1 MSKSFEVATEVG
13 TLIFTIRGQKVIL
26 DSDLARL
33 YGVLTKALNQAV
45 KRNADRFPEEFMFE
59 LSQQEAEAI
68 RLSRSQ
74 NVTLKRGQN
83 IKYLPRV
90 FTEHG
95 ALMAANILNSPQ
107 AVTMSVAIVKTFVKL
122 RRMVLSIEEL
132 SRKVSSLERGF
143 RQHGEQFDA
152 VFQAIRQLM
161 TPPDPPRKRIG
172 FHSEE

>member
-1 MSKSFEVATEVG
+1 MSKSLEVSPEVG
-13 TLIFTIRGQKVIL
+13 TFIFTIRGQKVIL

-33 YGVLTKALNQAV
+33 YGVPTKRLNEQI
-45 KRNADRFPEEFMFE
+45 KRNAERFPEEFMFQ
-59 LSQQEAEAI
+59 LSQEEAAALL
-68 RLSRSQ
+68 LSRSQ
-74 NVTLKRGQN
+74 IATLKRGQN

-95 ALMAANILNSPQ
+95 ALMAANVLSSPQ
-107 AVTMSVAIVKTFVKL
+107 AVTMSIAIVKAFVKL
-122 RRMVLSIEEL
+122 RRMALSIEEL

-161 TPPDPPRKRIG
+161 VPPDPPRKRIG
-172 FHSEE
+172 FHSED